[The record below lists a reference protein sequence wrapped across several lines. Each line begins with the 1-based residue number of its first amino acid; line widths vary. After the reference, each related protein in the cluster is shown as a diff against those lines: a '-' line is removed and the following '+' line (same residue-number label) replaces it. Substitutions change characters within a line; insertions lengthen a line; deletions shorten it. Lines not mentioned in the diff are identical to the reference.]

1 MLLSLAFIRQLPS
14 DRVRV
19 NSIVPKRWVPSPQP
33 HVLLSLRAVWT
44 RSPLTSL
51 RLPCAH
57 CTRHRV
63 SKRRMGGA
71 AARPIAAETVGTAVE
86 ADGADSKVPG
96 TEKIYVR
103 TWG

>member
-1 MLLSLAFIRQLPS
+1 
-14 DRVRV
+14 
-19 NSIVPKRWVPSPQP
+19 
-33 HVLLSLRAVWT
+33 
-44 RSPLTSL
+44 
-51 RLPCAH
+51 
-57 CTRHRV
+57 
-63 SKRRMGGA
+63 MGGA